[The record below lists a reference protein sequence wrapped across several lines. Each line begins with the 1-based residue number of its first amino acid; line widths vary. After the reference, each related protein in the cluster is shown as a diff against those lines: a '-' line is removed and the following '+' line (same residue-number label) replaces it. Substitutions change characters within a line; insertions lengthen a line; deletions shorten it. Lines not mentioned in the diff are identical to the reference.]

1 LSTYGTEIPG
11 APGYEQAN
19 LLAKRAYDNAMSRYQ
34 QQRSSTLTKY
44 GYNRDASGNLSVD
57 PNNEYG
63 GYQQMLRGEASQ
75 GEGLQRAQAHS
86 GWDTG
91 SGYLGQQREDLSHAQ
106 GGEQAALG
114 TALTGELTGIDQG
127 EQDAAFNRDSAL
139 YQNQL
144 QAARDAAAANQF
156 NPADYSGVDAPGY
169 GEIPNPP
176 APAAKAPAKRAVPK
190 KVSARSRVQA
200 RNQLIAKVRR
210 RKGGR

>member
-1 LSTYGTEIPG
+1 M
-11 APGYEQAN
+11 A
-19 LLAKRAYDNAMSRYQ
+19 RYQ

-63 GYQQMLRGEASQ
+63 GYQQMLRGEAQQ
-75 GEGLQRAQAHS
+75 GEGLQRTQAAS

-91 SGYLGQQREDLSHAQ
+91 SGYLGQQREDLAHAQ

-127 EQDAAFNRDSAL
+127 EQEAAFNRDSAL
-139 YQNQL
+139 YDNQL
-144 QAARDAAAANQF
+144 QAARDAAAANAF
-156 NPADYSGVDAPGY
+156 NPADYSGVTAPGY
-169 GEIPNPP
+169 GELP
-176 APAAKAPAKRAVPK
+176 ADPVAKPRVTKRGVPK
-190 KVSARSRVQA
+190 KVTIAAHQQA
-200 RNQLIAKVRR
+200 KQRLINKVRK